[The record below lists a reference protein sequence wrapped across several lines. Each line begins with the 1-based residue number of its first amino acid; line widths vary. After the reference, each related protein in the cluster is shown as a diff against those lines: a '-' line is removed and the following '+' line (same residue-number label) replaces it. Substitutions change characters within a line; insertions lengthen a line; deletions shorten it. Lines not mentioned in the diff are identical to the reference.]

1 MAISC
6 DWQSERTWSETELDD
21 ARDILT
27 GFAAASMAAEY
38 GLVML
43 AEPGVTKEDQGLEQ
57 KPDR

>member
-6 DWQSERTWSETELDD
+6 DWQSERTCSETELDD

-27 GFAAASMAAEY
+27 GLAAALMAAEC

-43 AEPGVTKEDQGLEQ
+43 VEPGVTKEDQGLEQ
-57 KPDR
+57 KPGM